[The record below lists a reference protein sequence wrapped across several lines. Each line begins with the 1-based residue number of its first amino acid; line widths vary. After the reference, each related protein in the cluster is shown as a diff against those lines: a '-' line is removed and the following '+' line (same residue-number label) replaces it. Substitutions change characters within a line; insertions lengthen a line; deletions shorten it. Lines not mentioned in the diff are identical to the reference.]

1 MDIADIK
8 VRVLYDFEYKTRENK
23 CVSIKEGEKLLLL
36 KKTNDDWWQ
45 VIRSSGRPFYVPATF
60 VKEIPRAPSRP
71 SLAKSEEKSKFEKP
85 QVLKRTIFE
94 KPSTPS
100 YENIPIENTTVVNVN
115 EPVEYENLVDDVISN
130 IKRVD
135 IQNENNILSP
145 VLSKKNKTV
154 VTLNQE
160 NSGYC
165 QVNIKKC
172 DTKQQLSLQLSSS
185 LEELAQ
191 EIELKSMPL
200 NKNTLGQDS
209 LNADNYSKVHN
220 LLENIRKPSTV
231 STKNL
236 TDIEKPDPGN
246 HDLLA
251 KNKLCY
257 TGSFKTKHERDK
269 WAKNI
274 MTNGNNI
281 DESKPDDEESMTMM
295 SDSIMSKSTST
306 HDAHSTSA
314 DLTGGSTDSLLDGD
328 SLGVTDSDQDSLRI
342 HGSKKRTSLA
352 RNRRVDSYAKR
363 YPVRNISPPV
373 PDANAVHGQGE
384 HMFGSWYKYS
394 TDDSNRPFYYNAKTC
409 ERTWS
414 SPKRRCVVDEDKGSI
429 SRHSS
434 VGVINSGSQSSS
446 PLAELNEEYE
456 PNDSNFTPAPKEKKP
471 IGDTPAGW
479 IMQADPSSGL
489 PCFVNRSTGA
499 KWFTSKDFEG
509 RSYYFEE
516 NSNESSWN
524 LPEAGGGGGGDN
536 SSATTNDQSPTTPTA
551 KADLE
556 DSSSSLRSNK
566 SSHEKKDDESKSPT
580 STPHANVSRNWP
592 QLWGGHMCV
601 LKEGPLNRTK
611 MTENGKR
618 LRKNWTTSHVILTEL
633 FLLFFKDAK
642 SFLAMKNGNGRP
654 ELSVDLNGA
663 LVYPADKV
671 SSRKNVYVISTVLGT
686 QVLFQDEC
694 NVQAQSWVSAIQAAI
709 SNLPSSF
716 DTYPRMPNARSKDS
730 PDTEKGNTKLS
741 RNKSLKLKL
750 KDGGSIED
758 LTSNN
763 MERQT
768 KIKARLR
775 KFFHRRPT
783 MESLVKKGIW
793 KDEAAFGCFLE
804 QVVGTEHPRVPAF
817 VQRCITV
824 IESSEENLKT
834 DGLYRASGNLSQ
846 VQKIRLQVDQNN
858 LSVIDQEE
866 DVHVLTGAL
875 KLFFRE
881 LKEPLI
887 PYHSFRKA
895 ISAGISHSRKDKLL
909 HFRDITK
916 SLPAPNYDT
925 LKFLLKHLLKV
936 TSYKEFNRM
945 QIPNLAIVFG
955 PTLMWPETESTNM
968 AIDLMQQNM
977 VIEALLVDF
986 DNIFR

>member
-23 CVSIKEGEKLLLL
+23 HISIKEGEKLLLL

-71 SLAKSEEKSKFEKP
+71 SLSKGEEKIKMEKP

-100 YENIPIENTTVVNVN
+100 YENIPLENTTVVSVS
-115 EPVEYENLVDDVISN
+115 DSIIDSVISD

-145 VLSKKNKTV
+145 VANRKNKTV
-154 VTLNQE
+154 VTVNQE
-160 NSGYC
+160 NTGYC
-165 QVNIKKC
+165 QVNVKKC
-172 DTKQQLSLQLSSS
+172 STKEQVSLQLSSS

-200 NKNTLGQDS
+200 NKNTTNECS
-209 LNADNYSKVHN
+209 PITSYSKVQN
-220 LLENIRKPSTV
+220 LLENIRKPSNITV
-231 STKNL
+231 KNAI
-236 TDIEKPDPGN
+236 DVEKPDISSNGQIN
-246 HDLLA
+246 
-251 KNKLCY
+251 KNVLCY
-257 TGSFKTKHERDK
+257 SGSFKTKHERDK

-274 MTNGNNI
+274 MSNGNIIEEN
-281 DESKPDDEESMTMM
+281 KLDDEESMMM
-295 SDSIMSKSTST
+295 SDSIVSKSTST
-306 HDAHSTSA
+306 PDAHSTSA

-328 SLGVTDSDQDSLRI
+328 SLGITDSDQDSLRM
-342 HGSKKRTSLA
+342 HGSRKRTSLA
-352 RNRRVDSYAKR
+352 RNRRVDSYSKR
-363 YPVRNISPPV
+363 YPLRSTSPPI
-373 PDANAVHGQGE
+373 PDGTLNHGE
-384 HMFGSWYKYS
+384 YLFGSWYKYS
-394 TDDSNRPFYYNAKTC
+394 IEDGNKVFYYNTKTC

-414 SPKRRCVVDEDKGSI
+414 SPKQRENKI
-429 SRHSS
+429 SRPSS
-434 VGVINSGSQSSS
+434 AGTINSGSQSSS
-446 PLAELNEEYE
+446 PLAELDEELYE
-456 PNDSNFTPAPKEKKP
+456 PNDNTPSLKTKVKLISE
-471 IGDTPAGW
+471 TPVGW
-479 IMQADPSSGL
+479 IMKADPNSGL
-489 PCFVNRSTGA
+489 PCFVNQSTGA

-516 NSNESSWN
+516 NSNESSWT
-524 LPEAGGGGGGDN
+524 LPETNNKILRNTSPSN
-536 SSATTNDQSPTTPTA
+536 S
-551 KADLE
+551 KVDLE
-556 DSSSSLRSNK
+556 DSSSSLKPSNK
-566 SSHEKKDDESKSPT
+566 NIIEKNDSPILKSSLSPQV
-580 STPHANVSRNWP
+580 PRNWP
-592 QLWGGHMCV
+592 QLWDGHMCV

-642 SFLAMKNGNGRP
+642 SFIAMKNGNGRP
-654 ELSVDLNGA
+654 ELCIDLNGA
-663 LVYPADKV
+663 LVQKADKM
-671 SSRKNVYVISTVLGT
+671 SSRKNVYVISTVLRT
-686 QVLFQDEC
+686 QVLFQNDC
-694 NVQAQSWVSAIQAAI
+694 NIQAESWLYGIQAAI
-709 SNLPSSF
+709 SNLPCSYDSCPRIPSSNILELPE
-716 DTYPRMPNARSKDS
+716 D
-730 PDTEKGNTKLS
+730 EKITKVN
-741 RNKSLKLKL
+741 RNKSINIKL
-750 KDGGSIED
+750 KDGGSMED
-758 LTSNN
+758 LTATNV
-763 MERQT
+763 ERQT

-783 MESLVKKGIW
+783 IELLVKKGIW
-793 KDEAAFGCFLE
+793 KDEPAFGCFLE
-804 QVVGTEHPRVPAF
+804 HVTGTNQPRIPEF
-817 VQRCITV
+817 VKRCITA
-824 IESSEENLKT
+824 IESSEDNLKT

-866 DVHVLTGAL
+866 DVHVLTGVL

-887 PYHSFRKA
+887 PYHAFRKA
-895 ISAGISHSRKDKLL
+895 ISAGTSHSHKDKLSN
-909 HFRDITK
+909 FCDITK
-916 SLPAPNYDT
+916 SLPGPNYDT

-945 QIPNLAIVFG
+945 HIPNLAIVFG
-955 PTLMWPETESTNM
+955 PTLMWPEIESTNM

-986 DNIFR
+986 DNIFK

>member
-23 CVSIKEGEKLLLL
+23 CISIKEGEKLLLL
-36 KKTNDDWWQ
+36 KKTNNDWWQ

-71 SLAKSEEKSKFEKP
+71 SLSKNEEKIKFEKP

-100 YENIPIENTTVVNVN
+100 YENIPIENTNSHD
-115 EPVEYENLVDDVISN
+115 ESVEYENLVDDVISN

-145 VLSKKNKTV
+145 IRNRKNKTI

-165 QVNIKKC
+165 QVNVKKC
-172 DTKQQLSLQLSSS
+172 DSKQQLSLQLSSS

-200 NKNTLGQDS
+200 NKNSLGKNS
-209 LNADNYSKVHN
+209 LNAESYSKVQN
-220 LLENIRKPSTV
+220 LLGNIRKPSTV
-231 STKNL
+231 SSKNL
-236 TDIEKPDPGN
+236 TEIEKPSLEIQN
-246 HDLLA
+246 SLH

-274 MTNGNNI
+274 MTNSNI
-281 DESKPDDEESMTMM
+281 IEEHKPDDEESMTMM

-306 HDAHSTSA
+306 PDAHSTSA

-328 SLGVTDSDQDSLRI
+328 SIGITDSDQDSLRL

-352 RNRRVDSYAKR
+352 RNRRVESYTKR
-363 YPVRNISPPV
+363 YPLRNSSPPV
-373 PDANAVHGQGE
+373 PDSSASHDQGE
-384 HMFGSWYKYS
+384 HVYGSWYKYS
-394 TDDSNRPFYYNAKTC
+394 TDDGSGGSRPFYYNTKTY

-414 SPKRRCVVDEDKGSI
+414 SPKRRCVVDDDKGNT

-434 VGVINSGSQSSS
+434 ANALNSGSQSSS
-446 PLAELNEEYE
+446 PLAELDVEYE
-456 PNDSNFTPAPKEKKP
+456 PNDNCTPAPKTNAKKSINDAP
-471 IGDTPAGW
+471 VGW
-479 IMQADPSSGL
+479 IMQADPSTGL
-489 PCFVNRSTGA
+489 PCFVNQSTGA

-524 LPEAGGGGGGDN
+524 LPEASA
-536 SSATTNDQSPTTPTA
+536 SSNNNTTTTNDQSPLTLS
-551 KADLE
+551 KLDLE
-556 DSSSSLRSNK
+556 DTSSSLLSNK
-566 SSHEKKDDESKSPT
+566 SSRDKKDADSISPL
-580 STPHANVSRNWP
+580 STPQCTAPRNWP
-592 QLWGGHMCV
+592 QLWGGHMCI
-601 LKEGPLNRTK
+601 LKEGPLSRTK
-611 MTENGKR
+611 ITENGKR
-618 LRKNWTTSHVILTEL
+618 LRKHWTTSHVILTEL
-633 FLLFFKDAK
+633 FMLFFKDAK
-642 SFLAMKNGNGRP
+642 SFSAMKNGSGRP

-686 QVLFQDEC
+686 QVLFQDE
-694 NVQAQSWVSAIQAAI
+694 NNTQAQSWVSTIQAAI

-716 DTYPRMPNARSKDS
+716 DACPRIPSARSNES
-730 PDTEKGNTKLS
+730 PETEKSIKLN

-750 KDGGSIED
+750 KDGGSVED

-763 MERQT
+763 AERQT

-793 KDEAAFGCFLE
+793 KDEPAFGCFLE
-804 QVVGTEHPRVPAF
+804 HVVGTEHPRIPAF
-817 VQRCITV
+817 VKRCINA

-887 PYHSFRKA
+887 PYHVLRKA
-895 ISAGISHSRKDKLL
+895 ISAGTNHSRKDKLL

-916 SLPAPNYDT
+916 SLPAANYDT

>member
-1 MDIADIK
+1 MDISDTK

-45 VIRSSGRPFYVPATF
+45 VIRSSGQPFYVPATF

-71 SLAKSEEKSKFEKP
+71 SLSKGEEKIKVEKP

-94 KPSTPS
+94 KPLTPS
-100 YENIPIENTTVVNVN
+100 YENIPLENTTVLTVNDLV
-115 EPVEYENLVDDVISN
+115 VDDVISD

-145 VLSKKNKTV
+145 VLNRKNKTV
-154 VTLNQE
+154 VTVNQE

-172 DTKQQLSLQLSSS
+172 DIKEQLSLQLSSS

-191 EIELKSMPL
+191 EIELKSLPL
-200 NKNTLGQDS
+200 NKNTLT
-209 LNADNYSKVHN
+209 YEPSKVQN
-220 LLENIRKPSTV
+220 LLENIRKPAVISIQ
-231 STKNL
+231 NL
-236 TDIEKPDPGN
+236 KVNEKPDIGN
-246 HDLLA
+246 NGQIP
-251 KNKLCY
+251 KTKLCY

-274 MTNGNNI
+274 MTNENI
-281 DESKPDDEESMTMM
+281 IEENKADDEESIMI
-295 SDSIMSKSTST
+295 SDSVLSKSIST
-306 HDAHSTSA
+306 PDAHSTSA

-328 SLGVTDSDQDSLRI
+328 SLGITDSDQDSLRK
-342 HGSKKRTSLA
+342 HGSRKRTSLA
-352 RNRRVDSYAKR
+352 RNRRVDSYSKR
-363 YPVRNISPPV
+363 YPIRNSSPPILDV
-373 PDANAVHGQGE
+373 PLGHGE
-384 HMFGSWYKYS
+384 TF
-394 TDDSNRPFYYNAKTC
+394 

-414 SPKRRCVVDEDKGSI
+414 SPKHRIVDEDKI
-429 SRHSS
+429 SRDSS
-434 VGVINSGSQSSS
+434 AGTINSGSQSQSSS
-446 PLAELNEEYE
+446 PLAELDEEYE
-456 PNDSNFTPAPKEKKP
+456 PNDNAPPLKTKIKSITETPV
-471 IGDTPAGW
+471 GW
-479 IMQADPSSGL
+479 IMQADPTSGL
-489 PCFVNRSTGA
+489 PCFVNQSTGA
-499 KWFTSKDFEG
+499 KWLSSKDFKG
-509 RSYYFEE
+509 RSYYYEE
-516 NSNESSWN
+516 NSNESSWT
-524 LPEAGGGGGGDN
+524 LPETSNTNASN
-536 SSATTNDQSPTTPTA
+536 ASPSSL
-551 KADLE
+551 KLDLE
-556 DSSSSLRSNK
+556 DSSSSLKSNK
-566 SSHEKKDDESKSPT
+566 SNSEKNDSLDTKSPSS
-580 STPHANVSRNWP
+580 STVNVPKNWP
-592 QLWGGHMCV
+592 QLWDGHMCV

-611 MTENGKR
+611 ITENGKR
-618 LRKNWTTSHVILTEL
+618 LRKNWTISHVILTEL

-642 SFLAMKNGNGRP
+642 SFVAMKNGSGRP
-654 ELSVDLNGA
+654 ELCVDLNGA

-686 QVLFQDEC
+686 QVLFQNEC
-694 NVQAQSWVSAIQAAI
+694 NVQAQSWLYAIQAVI
-709 SNLPSSF
+709 SNLPCNF
-716 DTYPRMPNARSKDS
+716 DRCPRFPNTRTNDLL
-730 PDTEKGNTKLS
+730 DTEKKNKLN
-741 RNKSLKLKL
+741 RNKSLKLKA
-750 KDGGSIED
+750 KDGGSMED
-758 LTSNN
+758 LTSNV
-763 MERQT
+763 ERQT
-768 KIKARLR
+768 KIKNRLR

-793 KDEAAFGCFLE
+793 KDENAFGCFLE
-804 QVVGTEHPRVPAF
+804 HVVGTDQPRIPAF
-817 VQRCITV
+817 VQRCV
-824 IESSEENLKT
+824 AAIEISEENLKT

-887 PYHSFRKA
+887 PYHAFRKA
-895 ISAGISHSRKDKLL
+895 ISAGTSHSRKDKLL

-916 SLPAPNYDT
+916 SLPGPNYDT
-925 LKFLLKHLLKV
+925 LKFLLIHLLKV

-945 QIPNLAIVFG
+945 HIPNLAIVFG

-986 DNIFR
+986 DNIFK